1 MKILI
6 YWENYKISISSNFMT
21 CLVGVILVGFFCALF
36 CSFLLLFWVWAWFL
50 LVCFCMT

>member
-21 CLVGVILVGFFCALF
+21 SLVGVILVGFFVLCFVLF
-36 CSFLLLFWVWAWFL
+36 CC
-50 LVCFCMT
+50 CFGFGLGFY